1 MFIIFGLG
9 NPGPQYARTR
19 HNAGFD
25 LVDLIADEANI
36 DINKS
41 KFKSM
46 VGEGFLGGQKVVL
59 IKPMTYMNLSGEA
72 VVAAL
77 NFFKPRPD
85 EWMVVYDDMALK
97 PGAIRIRVKGSAGG
111 HNGMKS
117 IIGLTGS
124 DDFTRLRIG
133 VGGPRGN
140 VISHVLGKFSPTEEP
155 LYIEGLQLARDA
167 VKVIVTGAVEDAMN
181 RYNSSGKPPK
191 APKLPRESGEPGAA
205 GGTSADRKSA
215 ESAASGSTSADSAS
229 LNSASLNSAS
239 GEDIPPR
246 KPLADCNPEELMHQ
260 KPLPKNP
267 SSVDPVTENPSEPDS
282 DSEVRS

>member
-205 GGTSADRKSA
+205 ASDSTSSDSNSA

-229 LNSASLNSAS
+229 LNSSSEENVL
-239 GEDIPPR
+239 PH
-246 KPLADCNPEELMHQ
+246 KPLADRNPEELLHQ